1 MKRILLTGCIF
12 MAALS
17 LSAQT
22 DTTIIADSFYLLS
35 PVEVRATRLSEKSP
49 FAVSNITP
57 KEIGKQNL
65 GQSFPYLLSQVP
77 SVVTSSDDGNGV
89 GYSSLRIRGTDITRI
104 NVTFNG
110 VPVNDP
116 ESQNT
121 FFVNF
126 GDLAS
131 STNSVQIQR
140 GVGSSTNGPGA
151 FGASINISNV
161 GQSKEASATISNSY
175 GSFNTWKHTLQAA
188 TGLLKG
194 GFQFDVRLS
203 KLNSDGFIDRAFSDL
218 KSLHFISGWT
228 SKNEMTNIKFNLLTG
243 KERTGQAWN
252 GIGTYFTNKDNPV
265 VDYQK
270 QLDMVGRTTNTLGKI
285 SDGKYYEDQTDNY
298 QQGYY
303 QLFLNHKFNSNW
315 SANVTGYYTRGSG
328 YYSEYKDGEKFSDYG
343 RPDIVIENTTLK
355 RTNLTRQLWL
365 DNHYYGSV
373 FSTNYNN
380 KNTDLIFGGA
390 ITKYDAAHY
399 GLVKWSESGGFPVDY
414 KWYDLDA
421 NKNDFNFFGKIQ
433 QKFVEGLYSFAD
445 LQYRNVAYN
454 IDGFRK
460 NPEIKSFN
468 NYSFFNPKAGLSY
481 ILKHPYSAQSKIFAS
496 YAVAHKEPNRDDF
509 EASPTDKPK
518 AERLQD
524 IEAGYQYNSAKF
536 AAGINGYY
544 MKYKDQLVLTGKIND
559 VGAYSRTNVENSYRA
574 GVEITTTIKP
584 VEWFLLEAN
593 ATFSRNKI
601 KRITQFYDVYDNDA
615 DWNWLRQDSKTF
627 TNTDIA
633 FSPNII
639 AGGTAT
645 VEPFYSKTN
654 KSHFYI
660 DLVQKYVGRQFLDN
674 SQDPLKSIHPYG
686 LTDMRLRYD
695 LSFKQVKNIAII
707 FMANNLFDKKFENNG
722 YTYSYYF
729 DASQTLATESYYF
742 PQAGTN
748 FNVGLTL
755 AL

>member
-1 MKRILLTGCIF
+1 M
-12 MAALS
+12 
-17 LSAQT
+17 
-22 DTTIIADSFYLLS
+22 
-35 PVEVRATRLSEKSP
+35 
-49 FAVSNITP
+49 
-57 KEIGKQNL
+57 
-65 GQSFPYLLSQVP
+65 
-77 SVVTSSDDGNGV
+77 
-89 GYSSLRIRGTDITRI
+89 
-104 NVTFNG
+104 
-110 VPVNDP
+110 
-116 ESQNT
+116 
-121 FFVNF
+121 
-126 GDLAS
+126 
-131 STNSVQIQR
+131 
-140 GVGSSTNGPGA
+140 
-151 FGASINISNV
+151 
-161 GQSKEASATISNSY
+161 
-175 GSFNTWKHTLQAA
+175 
-188 TGLLKG
+188 
-194 GFQFDVRLS
+194 
-203 KLNSDGFIDRAFSDL
+203 
-218 KSLHFISGWT
+218 
-228 SKNEMTNIKFNLLTG
+228 
-243 KERTGQAWN
+243 
-252 GIGTYFTNKDNPV
+252 
-265 VDYQK
+265 
-270 QLDMVGRTTNTLGKI
+270 
-285 SDGKYYEDQTDNY
+285 
-298 QQGYY
+298 
-303 QLFLNHKFNSNW
+303 
-315 SANVTGYYTRGSG
+315 
-328 YYSEYKDGEKFSDYG
+328 
-343 RPDIVIENTTLK
+343 
-355 RTNLTRQLWL
+355 
-365 DNHYYGSV
+365 
-373 FSTNYNN
+373 
-380 KNTDLIFGGA
+380 
-390 ITKYDAAHY
+390 
-399 GLVKWSESGGFPVDY
+399 
-414 KWYDLDA
+414 
-421 NKNDFNFFGKIQ
+421 
-433 QKFVEGLYSFAD
+433 
-445 LQYRNVAYN
+445 AYN